1 MIPRKPI
8 RSRRRKPR
16 PGRLNGADMEALRR
30 ACFERDGYQCQQV
43 LRKWPTPG
51 FEADLVSVF
60 RCWKSVTWESGHMAH
75 IVSRGR
81 GGKDELSNVTTKCA
95 ECHIGIEHS
104 YGPSGQKPVP
114 PKDLPRRAI
123 DTSLL

>member
-16 PGRLNGADMEALRR
+16 PGRLKGADMGALRR
-30 ACFERDGYQCQQV
+30 ACFERDFYHCQHAISHG
-43 LRKWPTPG
+43 RISMPCG
-51 FEADLVSVF
+51 
-60 RCWKSVTWESGHMAH
+60 RRVTWESGHMAH
-75 IVSRGR
+75 IVGRGR

-114 PKDLPRRAI
+114 PKDLGLIYMTPLE
-123 DTSLL
+123 TE